1 MEIKFSERIDILRL
15 NHYTEFVQ
23 FHRKVL
29 SVCLGGEVQPEK
41 GNQVKILS
49 DPVTVS
55 RERTLR
61 NIHCTAS
68 LYEKDGESALIC
80 EPGNLLNT

>member
-1 MEIKFSERIDILRL
+1 MGIEFSERIDIFFR

-29 SVCLGGEVQPEK
+29 SVCLGGEVQPER
-41 GNQVKILS
+41 GNQVEILS

-55 RERTLR
+55 RERILR

-68 LYEKDGESALIC
+68 LYEKDGKSALIC
-80 EPGNLLNT
+80 EPGNLLNA

>member
-49 DPVTVS
+49 DPVTVME
-55 RERTLR
+55 ERLFGYPL
-61 NIHCTAS
+61 CQA
-68 LYEKDGESALIC
+68 
-80 EPGNLLNT
+80 